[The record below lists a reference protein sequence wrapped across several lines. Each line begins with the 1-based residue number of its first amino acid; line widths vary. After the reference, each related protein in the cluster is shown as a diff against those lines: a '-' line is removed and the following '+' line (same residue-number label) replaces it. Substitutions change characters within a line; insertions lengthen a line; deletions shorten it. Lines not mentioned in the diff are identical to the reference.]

1 MIPALQIALVEEA
14 NEGVGWDLEKLE
26 KKPEAMMKDVWEI
39 LDKHFEDPFHRAQAS
54 EKLENIQQCGRPL
67 DDYIAE
73 YSDLLQQ
80 VGGEDYHKDV
90 KIQGLMR
97 GLDNDLYN

>member
-26 KKPEAMMKDVWEI
+26 KKPEATMKDVWEI
-39 LDKHFEDPFHRAQAS
+39 LDKCFEDPFHRAQA
-54 EKLENIQQCGRPL
+54 K
-67 DDYIAE
+67 

-80 VGGEDYHKDV
+80 AGGEDYHKDV
-90 KIQGLMR
+90 KI
-97 GLDNDLYN
+97 